1 MLDVV
6 LGGEPSRPLN
16 LLCLGAHSDD
26 IEIGA
31 GGTILRLLAERP
43 GSSVHW
49 VVLSATDEREREARA
64 SAAAF
69 LNDTEGSTVAVE
81 DFQESYFPYLATIK
95 DYFNELRVKVDPDLV
110 LCPHRHDEHQDHR
123 TVAELVWN
131 TWRDQ
136 LIFEYEI
143 PKYEGDLG
151 RPNLFVPLS
160 SEVAERKIAML
171 HDHFGSQQGKYWFRR
186 ETFSGIMAVRGVE
199 AGVEWAEAFH
209 VRKLVM

>member
-1 MLDVV
+1 MLEVA
-6 LGGEPSRPLN
+6 LGGDPTRPLF

-26 IEIGA
+26 IELGS

-43 GSSVHW
+43 GSRVHW
-49 VVLSATDEREREARA
+49 VVLSATEERRREATA

-69 LNDTEGSTVAVE
+69 LDDAEESTVAVE
-81 DFQESYFPYLATIK
+81 DFQESYFPYLTPLK
-95 DYFNELRVKVDPDLV
+95 DYFRALRATVDPDLV
-110 LCPHRHDEHQDHR
+110 LCPHRHDDHQDHR
-123 TVAELVWN
+123 TVAELVWQSF
-131 TWRDQ
+131 RDH
-136 LIFEYEI
+136 LIAEYEI

-160 SEVAERKIAML
+160 PEIAERKIAL
-171 HDHFGSQQGKYWFRR
+171 LQEHFGSQYGKYWFRP

-199 AGVEWAEAFH
+199 AGVCWAEAFH